1 MNLKKT
7 LLIVGTAVVA
17 GLGLT
22 VLSQEEER
30 RAQWE
35 KSAHNNVNTT
45 LINATVEA
53 RQAGAAHCARCHS
66 DQGFRAWLPQLIRGD
81 PGNIK
86 GPDGKDAT
94 VAYLTSL
101 GLTKDKAQPIT
112 CTTCH
117 DDKGN
122 LRIVGDTY
130 HLPSGFSVSAVGEGA
145 MCMTCHN
152 TRNGRKQWDIAA
164 LPNFGGPHHS
174 SQADVLVG
182 KNFYFVNDT
191 SDVRN
196 SSHAFFTG
204 AACATCHVGMN
215 EESHTFK
222 APEKVCSNCHGAAM
236 EKEFIQRPTRQLM
249 TRIRAIM
256 SSRIMAVKDRIKVVR
271 AYDSEKATYT
281 DNFAIDGS
289 KILSL
294 VDIDTAGGQ
303 MVFKFR
309 MADGKDITSPIAE
322 IREAAAPAG
331 KQVFALNDP
340 IIRAS
345 WNYLMIKFDGSM
357 GVHNPSFAREVL
369 QTSINA
375 LRQ

>member
-1 MNLKKT
+1 M
-7 LLIVGTAVVA
+7 VVF
-17 GLGLT
+17 
-22 VLSQEEER
+22 SQEQDPEKK
-30 RAQWE
+30 AQWE

-45 LINATVEA
+45 LVNATVEA
-53 RQAGAAHCARCHS
+53 RGATAAHCGRCHS
-66 DQGFRAWLPQLIRGD
+66 DQGFRAWLPQLMKGD

-117 DDKGN
+117 DEKGN
-122 LRIVGDTY
+122 LRVVNDTY

-145 MCMTCHN
+145 ICMTCHN
-152 TRNGRKQWDIAA
+152 TRNGRQVWNAESK
-164 LPNFGGPHHS
+164 PNYGGPHEA

-204 AACATCHVGMN
+204 AACATCHMDMN

-222 APEKVCSNCHGAAM
+222 ASESVCTNCHGQAM
-236 EKEFIQRPTRQLM
+236 VPEFVQRPTRQLM
-249 TRIRAIM
+249 TRLRVVMASKILGIR
-256 SSRIMAVKDRIKVVR
+256 DRIKVVR
-271 AYDSEKATYT
+271 AYDEANAKYT
-281 DNFAIDGS
+281 DNFAVDGRN
-289 KILSL
+289 IQGLA
-294 VDIDTAGGQ
+294 DISTIGGQ

-309 MADGKDITSPIAE
+309 MADGSEVTTPIAE
-322 IREAAAPAG
+322 IREAPGG

-340 IIRAS
+340 ILRAS
-345 WNYLMIKFDGSM
+345 WNYLMFKFDKSWGI
-357 GVHNPSFAREVL
+357 HNPSFAREVL
-369 QTSINA
+369 QTTINA